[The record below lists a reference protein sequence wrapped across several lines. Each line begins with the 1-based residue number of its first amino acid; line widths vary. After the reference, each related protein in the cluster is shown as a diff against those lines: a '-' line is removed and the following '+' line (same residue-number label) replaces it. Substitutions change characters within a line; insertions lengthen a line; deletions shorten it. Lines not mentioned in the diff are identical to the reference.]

1 MAEITAPFKELQPV
15 FINTR
20 NVGRALTMMNA
31 LALMPHT
38 PRLAAVYG
46 RAGVGKSYWATT
58 WIARQPEGRDIP
70 YLKCQWVWVKSELE
84 FLRALCG
91 AFGIK
96 EEARPRRKVACY
108 QMILDRM
115 TARPGLPL
123 FVDDFHRM
131 QKEPGHL
138 EILRDLTELSGAP
151 VVLIGEEPLEPML
164 RQHRQVWSRTKQ
176 AQEFKP
182 VDVADVVMLAQQSA
196 GLNLEMDAAVHLHD
210 WAGGDFRPLENAL
223 AGCLQKAQGKAR
235 DKMVVTKEDI
245 KAVLK
250 TLLAPKAGG
259 RK

>member
-1 MAEITAPFKELQPV
+1 MSEIKEPFKELQPV

-20 NVGRALTMMNA
+20 NVGRALVMMNA

-46 RAGVGKSYWATT
+46 RAGVGKSYWATA
-58 WIARQPEGRDIP
+58 WIARQPEGKDIP
-70 YLKCQWVWVKSELE
+70 YLKCQWVWVNSELE
-84 FLRALCG
+84 FLRALCR

-96 EEARPRRKVACY
+96 EPPRRKVACY
-108 QMILDRM
+108 QLILDMM
-115 TARPGLPL
+115 TTRPHLPL

-131 QKEPGHL
+131 AKVPGHL

-151 VVLIGEEPLEPML
+151 IVLIGEEPLEPML
-164 RQHRQVWSRTKQ
+164 RKHRQVWSRTKQ
-176 AQEFKP
+176 AEEFKP
-182 VDVADVVMLAQQSA
+182 VDVADVVMLAQQAA
-196 GLNLEMDAAVHLHD
+196 GLHLEMAAAVHLHD

-223 AGCLQKAQGKAR
+223 AGCLQKAQGKAKDR
-235 DKMVVTKEDI
+235 AAITLEDL

-250 TLLAPKAGG
+250 TMLAPRPGG